1 MGRLTVNEVATLK
14 ESGVLNEDTIAEMQ
28 EAGLVSTRTRNTS
41 RWMRTKNNTWV
52 SPQLYFQGLD
62 GSEYSKKMTEFRA
75 EFQSLVTKYCTSKT
89 KEK

>member
-1 MGRLTVNEVATLK
+1 MK
-14 ESGVLNEDTIAEMQ
+14 
-28 EAGLVSTRTRNTS
+28 TS
-41 RWMRTKNNTWV
+41 DGKWV
-52 SPQLYFQGLD
+52 TPQLYFQGLD